1 MSLPPEIVIVGAGLS
16 GLACGRVL
24 ARAGVPFQIIEA
36 SDAAGGRLRTDEVEG
51 FRLNRGFH
59 RFLPAYP
66 EARRVLDYDALD
78 LRSFYHGLDI
88 FLRGRFRRVAD
99 PLHHPLDAFR
109 AATQDD
115 GLVKWRDRWYLLL
128 LRKEAL
134 GVKEIPRW
142 LPEMQAEEY
151 LRDFG
156 ISDQFLNE
164 VLRPFFSGMFLETD
178 LRTSV
183 RMFLFLF
190 SMLQRGGIALPAAG
204 IQAIPNQIVGK
215 LPGDALRLST
225 AAKSVRPGEVIL
237 ESGESIQAKA
247 IVLATGQ
254 ETAVRLR
261 GGPEK
266 AVRSRAETC
275 LYFAA
280 DEVPGNEAIQC
291 VDGDG
296 RGPVNTACVLSRVVP
311 GYAPKGQHL
320 VAASVIG
327 APSSEVLDRVVR
339 EHLSQWFGPVVQSWR
354 HLRTYRERAAM
365 PEDRQLHLGN
375 GPLPAILEPGLFQC
389 GNYCEDATLNG
400 ALLSGRRAGEAVM
413 KALGVVV

>member
-1 MSLPPEIVIVGAGLS
+1 MSESPEIVIVGAGLS
-16 GLACGRVL
+16 GLACGRML
-24 ARAGVPFQIIEA
+24 SRACVPFQIIEA
-36 SDAAGGRLRTDEVEG
+36 ADAAGGRLRTDEVEG

-88 FLRGRFRRVAD
+88 FLRGRFHRVAD
-99 PLHHPLDAFR
+99 PLHHPMDAFR
-109 AATQDD
+109 AATQD

-134 GVKEIPRW
+134 GVKQIARW
-142 LPEMQAEEY
+142 LPEMQTEEY
-151 LRDFG
+151 LRESG

-190 SMLQRGGIALPAAG
+190 SMLQRGGLALPAAG
-204 IQAIPNQIVGK
+204 IQAIPDQIASK
-215 LPGDALRLST
+215 LPAGALRLNA

-237 ESGESIQAKA
+237 ESGESIKAKA
-247 IVLATGQ
+247 IVLATGE
-254 ETAVRLR
+254 ETAFRLR
-261 GGPEK
+261 GGAEK

-280 DEVPGNEAIQC
+280 DQVPGVDAIQC

-327 APSSEVLDRVVR
+327 APYSEDLERVVR
-339 EHLSQWFGPVVQSWR
+339 EHLTQWFGPMAQSWR
-354 HLRTYRERAAM
+354 HLRTYKTRAAM
-365 PEDRQLHLGN
+365 PEDRQLNLGS
-375 GPLPAILEPGLFQC
+375 GPLPAMLESGLFQC
-389 GNYCEDATLNG
+389 GDYCEDATPNG

-413 KALGVVV
+413 KALGVVA